1 MVLTNSLLNHS
12 FSFQYVILLNFRGSL
27 SFKTCCYGIN
37 LFQVVIITTILLATF
52 YVDVYLFVIA
62 AFAFFKL
69 MLVLLFCM
77 DIPKINDFDCKSYK
91 EIWIVLELAWL

>member
-1 MVLTNSLLNHS
+1 MLHLLYGTNKFAPQPFFFLPVC
-12 FSFQYVILLNFRGSL
+12 YLLNFRRSL

-62 AFAFFKL
+62 TFA
-69 MLVLLFCM
+69 LFL
-77 DIPKINDFDCKSYK
+77 INACT
-91 EIWIVLELAWL
+91 IVLYGHSQDQ